1 MGLPRYEARPAF
13 GRDDRAE
20 RTPRW
25 VMDGDRPTAAATA
38 TLQAPQDERGDVRRR
53 RTEDPHLGIKG
64 LGEPVMQPAEWRLHG
79 TMARE
84 GRTPHVDR
92 RSSHAGTAD
101 DTDNGLHPDHTKGWF
116 GCVTWSSR
124 RSSR

>member
-1 MGLPRYEARPAF
+1 MGLPRHEARPAF

-20 RTPRW
+20 RSPRW
-25 VMDGDRPTAAATA
+25 VMDGDRPTAAATG
-38 TLQAPQDERGDVRRR
+38 TLHAPQDERRDVRRR
-53 RTEDPHLGIKG
+53 RTEYPHLGIKG

-84 GRTPHVDR
+84 GRTSIVAPPHP
-92 RSSHAGTAD
+92 GTAD
-101 DTDNGLHPDHTKGWF
+101 DTDNGLHPDHTKEWF